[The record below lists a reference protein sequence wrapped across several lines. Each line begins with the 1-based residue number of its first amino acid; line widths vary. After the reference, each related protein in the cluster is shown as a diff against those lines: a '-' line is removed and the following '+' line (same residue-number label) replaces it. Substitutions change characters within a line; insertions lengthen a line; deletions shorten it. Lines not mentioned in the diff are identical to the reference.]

1 MEDLLQD
8 FKFKYGIFGSVSA
21 CTIAM
26 FKSSNHLSF
35 SSSLVAAIIKDL
47 DKSFVR
53 NKSNKKK
60 KKKIKKIK
68 KQKMSVTSMNKRS
81 CLFAVN
87 D

>member
-1 MEDLLQD
+1 MKKWNLLQD

-47 DKSFVR
+47 DESLDICQGIKVS
-53 NKSNKKK
+53 KKWVCNEYEQ
-60 KKKIKKIK
+60 K
-68 KQKMSVTSMNKRS
+68 KQ
-81 CLFAVN
+81 LFAVN